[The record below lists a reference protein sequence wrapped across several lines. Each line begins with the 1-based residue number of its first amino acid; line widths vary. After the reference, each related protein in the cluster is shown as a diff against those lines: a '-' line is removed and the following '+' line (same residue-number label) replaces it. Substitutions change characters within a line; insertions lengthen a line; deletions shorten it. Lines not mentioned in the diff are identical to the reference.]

1 MKIIDIQTMILQ
13 IPLKKA
19 FITNI
24 RRSSYLESVIVK
36 IQLDN
41 GLEGYGEAAQNVPLT
56 GETIQSITY
65 IINNNIK
72 QKLIGI
78 DIDDFEQVMTILNN
92 CAAFNYSAKAAIDI
106 ALFDLRAQVFG
117 KPLYKLLGGY
127 RNSLKNDITIS
138 LNDIQNTL
146 KDCIEAVENGYRILK
161 IKLGSDY
168 NEIEKVKIIRENL
181 PVDIVLRIDC
191 NQSWNAKQAVKIIRL
206 MEDLDLKIE
215 FIEQPVNYKDID
227 SLAFVKNN
235 VFTPIAADESVFDIN
250 DAINIIKKNAAD
262 IINLKLIKTGGIY
275 NAFKICD
282 MAEAYGVECML
293 GCTTESKISI
303 TAAASLACAKKN
315 ITKVDLDGSSLCK
328 IDPFNGGAIIKNDT
342 ILMNENIVLGLEK
355 IDFSQPKIFK

>member
-1 MKIIDIQTMILQ
+1 MKIIDIQTAILR
-13 IPLKKA
+13 IPLKKT

-24 RRSSYLESVIVK
+24 RKSSYLESVIVK

-56 GETIQSITY
+56 GETVQSITH

-72 QKLIGI
+72 PKLIGI
-78 DIDDFEQVMTILNN
+78 DIDGFEQIMIILNN
-92 CAAFNYSAKAAIDI
+92 CAAFNYSAKAAIDM
-106 ALFDLRAQVFG
+106 ALFDLRAKTFE
-117 KPLYKLLGGY
+117 KPLYKVLGGY
-127 RNSLKNDITIS
+127 RNILKTDITIS

-146 KDCIEAVENGYRILK
+146 KDCIEAVEDGYRILK

-168 NEIEKVKIIRENL
+168 NEIEKVKKIRESL
-181 PVDIVLRIDC
+181 PKDIILRIDC
-191 NQSWNAKQAVKIIRL
+191 NQSWNAKQAIKIIRA

-215 FIEQPVNYKDID
+215 FVEQPVYYKDIV

-235 VFTPIAADESVFDIN
+235 VSTPIAADESVFDIN
-250 DAINIIKKNAAD
+250 DAINILEKDAAD

-275 NAFKICD
+275 NAIKICD
-282 MAEAYGVECML
+282 LAEAYGVECML

-328 IDPFNGGAIIKNDT
+328 IDPFKGGAIIENDN
-342 ILMNENIVLGLEK
+342 IKMNEHIGLGFEK
-355 IDFSQPKIFK
+355 IDFDEPKIYK